1 MNNKKLV
8 DKDTIDKIQVKLKGL
23 KLMTDDKEIIST
35 IDEVLALLQNEA
47 KTKDVSI
54 KEMIIAKMRETK
66 STNPELNFRL
76 YILNRKLEKGVMSE
90 EEALKAY
97 EIYISL

>member
-8 DKDTIDKIQVKLKGL
+8 DKDTLERIQIKLKGL

-35 IDEVLALLQNEA
+35 IDEILALLQNEA

-54 KEMIIAKMRETK
+54 KEMIISKMKETK
-66 STNPELNFRL
+66 TTNPELNFRL
-76 YILNRKLEKGVMSE
+76 YILNRKLEDGIMTE
-90 EEALKAY
+90 EEALRAY
-97 EIYISL
+97 YIYTSL

>member
-8 DKDTIDKIQVKLKGL
+8 DKDTIEIIQVKLKGL

-54 KEMIIAKMRETK
+54 KEMIISKMKETK

-76 YILNRKLEKGVMSE
+76 YILNRKLEEGIMTE
-90 EEALKAY
+90 EEALRAY
-97 EIYISL
+97 YIYISL